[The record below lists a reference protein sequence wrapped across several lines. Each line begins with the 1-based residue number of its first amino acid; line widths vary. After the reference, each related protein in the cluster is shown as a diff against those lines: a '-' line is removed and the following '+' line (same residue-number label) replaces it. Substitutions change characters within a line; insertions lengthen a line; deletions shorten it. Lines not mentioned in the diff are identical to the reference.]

1 LAVDFATIKTDKHT
15 GEAIE
20 RQAGL
25 VYRRRGW
32 LLGRVTNS
40 SLVGQEGDE
49 RLELTP
55 TSRLIR
61 EARYMT
67 SDHRVAGSSP
77 AGCKAS
83 VRADLR
89 QSTPQKLTSDKR
101 LLAKVLPLL
110 TRFPHAR
117 QRSASTRCPVIAGTL
132 IWTTIFLGR

>member
-1 LAVDFATIKTDKHT
+1 LRFKPIREFELAVDFATIKTDKHT

-61 EARYMT
+61 EARHMT
-67 SDHRVAGSSP
+67 SDHGVAGSSP
-77 AGCKAS
+77 AGCKS
-83 VRADLR
+83 SLGADL
-89 QSTPQKLTSDKR
+89 
-101 LLAKVLPLL
+101 
-110 TRFPHAR
+110 
-117 QRSASTRCPVIAGTL
+117 
-132 IWTTIFLGR
+132 